1 MVRYP
6 SIETEQCGILGRT
19 LVCTC
24 IPYQSIFLIQQYC
37 RYHTFD
43 TSTSTAVLAF
53 RFLRAVLIMISNIPA
68 GHTWHQH
75 FDHTSATVVISKT
88 CRCDTITSNTVHH
101 ASYIPRARYDA
112 SAHLLSSARIILAPC
127 IICVRL
133 CISQKEYNRRGGSRN
148 CPLLTLRVQCF

>member
-24 IPYQSIFLIQQYC
+24 IPYQGIFLIQQYC

-53 RFLRAVLIMISNIPA
+53 RFLRAVLMISNIPA
-68 GHTWHQH
+68 GYTWHQR
-75 FDHTSATVVISKT
+75 FDHTSATVVISNT
-88 CRCDTITSNTVHH
+88 FRCDTITAKTVHH
-101 ASYIPRARYDA
+101 ASYIPRARCDG
-112 SAHLLSSARIILAPC
+112 SPHLLSSARIILVPC

-133 CISQKEYNRRGGSRN
+133 CISRKEYHQRHGSRN
-148 CPLLTLRVQCF
+148 CALIALRVQWF